1 MNVRC
6 ETSQQPLG
14 TKSEGGGKGP
24 SREVASEPVTK
35 GLPSRQDSSGLLEH
49 EGGRVPTAPLYRL
62 TQDGNY
68 FPGNKGGWARAPR
81 TPRTPHRLQNNHHP
95 LTVCI
100 SLLFFVLSPLD
111 QPPPLTFVCKTA
123 VSLFVK
129 MLVIPVLFLSFH
141 PPPTPRHLPP
151 PSCLW

>member
-49 EGGRVPTAPLYRL
+49 EGGGAP
-62 TQDGNY
+62 
-68 FPGNKGGWARAPR
+68 
-81 TPRTPHRLQNNHHP
+81 
-95 LTVCI
+95 
-100 SLLFFVLSPLD
+100 VLSPARTVGK
-111 QPPPLTFVCKTA
+111 PELT
-123 VSLFVK
+123 
-129 MLVIPVLFLSFH
+129 
-141 PPPTPRHLPP
+141 
-151 PSCLW
+151 